1 MKPETCNGCPL
12 YNAPGPIWGTGTP
25 NARLII
31 LGQSPGPEE
40 IKQGAPFVGP
50 SGNVLNRALG
60 AADVSRTQNFITN
73 VVKCFVAPGSP
84 VPAGAVTK
92 CKPLLDRELGN
103 LKSATTILTLGAEA
117 FNDIARPKVFHILH
131 DRKKSRSDSAYWLR
145 GCPLKMERGGRT
157 YVIIPTIHP
166 AFVMRTGFLVS
177 PVFEADVRKAGRFS
191 LGLSVIRRPS
201 YDGAPSDAVVNE
213 YIDAIIRTGEGGL
226 DIETPESAVIEE
238 DELVEG
244 RYLPVGV
251 IGLSAERDHAIQVYP
266 NQFDLLRP
274 LFDISHRRP
283 DNVSR
288 RPILWAYNAGFDFHH
303 LRQHF
308 ALDAIRQADAMM
320 AFHHLRPEMA
330 RKDLATCM
338 SFYTDLPFHKNLQ
351 DSSPDEYNAADT
363 YGVLEAGQNMVAEMR
378 SLDAKGPSRFRWFRQ
393 SCEDLFW
400 NHTMPIIPEIGSWN
414 VVGAPYDQ
422 DKSDRM
428 EVELRMKLE
437 MYEKWWASHIPFVS
451 WSSPKQLVEY
461 FTTLGIKV
469 PKVKRK
475 RKNGTIEYTPSVDDN
490 FLEGLISR
498 GNQTALL
505 IRTMRELRKAG
516 DFLNIAD
523 SDGRVYCRA
532 KPHGQVGGRIQTV
545 NRNMQ
550 QVPEELA
557 GSSPRD
563 CIPAERPCDVV
574 ISADFSQIEF
584 WAYAW
589 YSNCKR
595 ALEIK
600 ESGDYLYAAF
610 YEDIWNESFFLP
622 GKPRRKEYRDDART
636 PPWKLLVA
644 KSWPLGFTYGR
655 GVPNPA
661 DQGLP
666 IDRIKARTIYDKF
679 HRDYHEFRRLHN
691 ELKLAAS
698 KFGYLQT
705 VFGRLRRFPNP
716 EGQHNEICAFP
727 GQTTAVDVLLRNVL
741 LKLPSDLLKNFGERS
756 RIYFTVHD
764 SAIMN
769 INCDFG
775 DGTLSRS
782 KALDAYDLVKGSFE
796 SPIAEMDGF
805 VFPAEVKMG
814 PSWGQGVR
822 KEKFLAEFTAATV

>member
-12 YNAPGPIWGTGTP
+12 YNAAGPVWGSGAP

-31 LGQSPGPEE
+31 LGQNPGPTE
-40 IKQGAPFVGP
+40 IAEGRPFAGP
-50 SGNVLNRALG
+50 SGRVLDRALG
-60 AADVSRTQNFITN
+60 NGNVSRTQNYVTN
-73 VVKCFVAPGSP
+73 VVKCFVAPGTP
-84 VPAGAVTK
+84 VPSGAVDK

-103 LKSATTILTLGAEA
+103 LKSAATILTLGAEA
-117 FNDIARPKVFHILH
+117 FDAIARPKKFHMLH
-131 DRKKSRSDSAYWLR
+131 DRKKSRNDSNYWLR
-145 GCPLKMERGGRT
+145 GCPFQLDRGGRT
-157 YVIIPTIHP
+157 YTVIPTLHP
-166 AFVMRTGFLVS
+166 AFVMRTGFLVA
-177 PVFEADVRKAGRFS
+177 PVFEADVAKAGRFIS
-191 LGLSVIRRPS
+191 GSIHNRRPS
-201 YDGAPSDAVVNE
+201 FNGAPSDAEVIEYVNAL
-213 YIDAIIRTGEGGL
+213 IQTGEGGI
-226 DIETPESAVIEE
+226 DIETPESAVVEE

-266 NQFDLLRP
+266 HQFTLLKE
-274 LFDISHRRP
+274 LFDISDRGS

-288 RPILWAYNAGFDFHH
+288 RPTLWAYNAGFDFHH

-308 ALDAIRQADAMM
+308 ALDAIRPADAMM
-320 AFHHLRPEMA
+320 LFHHLRPEMA

-338 SFYTDLPFHKNLQ
+338 SIYTDLPFHKNLQ
-351 DSSPDEYNAADT
+351 DIEPDVYNAADT
-363 YGVLEAGQNMVAEMR
+363 YGVLEAGQNMLVEQR
-378 SLDAKGPSRFRWFRQ
+378 SLDKFGTMRFRWFRQ
-393 SCEDLFW
+393 TGEDLFW
-400 NHTMPIIPEIGSWN
+400 NHTMPILPEIGSWN

-422 DKSDRM
+422 NASDRM
-428 EVELRMKLE
+428 EIALRMKLE
-437 MYEKWWASHIPFVS
+437 MYEKWWSSHIPLVS

-461 FTTLGIKV
+461 FTTIGIKV

-490 FLEGLISR
+490 FLEGLIAR
-498 GNQTALL
+498 GNQTANL

-523 SDGRVYCRA
+523 TDGRVYCRA

-545 NRNMQ
+545 NKNMQ
-550 QVPEELA
+550 QIPEELA

-563 CIPAERPCDVV
+563 CVVAERACDVV

-589 YSNCKR
+589 YSQCKR

-610 YEDIWNESFFLP
+610 YEDIWNEPFFIK
-622 GKPRRKEYRDDART
+622 GAPRRKEFRDDAHT

-666 IDRIKARTIYDKF
+666 IDRIKARAIHDAF
-679 HRDYHEFRRLHN
+679 HREYHEFRCLHN

-698 KFGYLQT
+698 KYGYLQT

-716 EGQHNEICAFP
+716 EGQYNEICAFP
-727 GQTTAVDVLLRNVL
+727 GQTTAVDILERNVL
-741 LKLPSDLLKNFGERS
+741 LPLPKRLITTFGERS

-764 SAIMN
+764 SGIMN
-769 INCDFG
+769 VNCDFG

-782 KALDAYDLVKGSFE
+782 KALDAYDLVKSSFE
-796 SPIAEMDGF
+796 APIPEMDDF